1 MTKKRA
7 LILLHTYFNELEN
20 KSDELEPIALLDDI
34 GATSWEYAYQK
45 MGGDAARIDVR
56 GDNAVEKYLVYKNEF
71 NRIFSK
77 CYADSTD
84 IWRVLK

>member
-7 LILLHTYFNELEN
+7 LIVLKTFFDELEN
-20 KSDELEPIALLDDI
+20 KDVDLEPMALLDDI

-45 MGGDAARIDVR
+45 MGGDSARIDIKSE
-56 GDNAVEKYLVYKNEF
+56 NAVEKYIVYKNEL

-77 CYADSTD
+77 CYADLTD